1 MGGSSGT
8 AVAAALQFARRLSP
22 DDLVVVLC
30 PDTGRNY
37 LSKFFDDNWLA
48 ENRLSWDPQ
57 PTNSIGDLIRS
68 RRPRQLT
75 TISPEATVTE
85 AVELLQATGI
95 SQLPVLRDGL
105 PVGSIQEV
113 TLARILHDRGDPGKV
128 KVADVMA
135 RPLPQLDMSTQLDE
149 AYRLL
154 LSGNTGVLAVADGVV
169 LDIITRIDLVQY
181 WNQMSQ
187 SSTVREPSEVAS
199 PFSLD
204 KVPADQRKS

>member
-1 MGGSSGT
+1 M
-8 AVAAALQFARRLSP
+8 
-22 DDLVVVLC
+22 LC

-37 LSKFFDDNWLA
+37 LSKFFDDDWLA
-48 ENRLSWDPQ
+48 ENRLSWNPQ

-68 RRPRQLT
+68 RGPRQLT

-113 TLARILHDRGDPGKV
+113 TLARILHDRGDPEKV
-128 KVADVMA
+128 RVADVMA
-135 RPLPQLDMSTQLDE
+135 RPLPQLDVSTQLDE

-154 LSGNTGVLAVADGVV
+154 LAGNTGVLAVSSDGAV

-181 WNQMSQ
+181 WNQKSKPP
-187 SSTVREPSEVAS
+187 TTREPSEFGS
-199 PFSLD
+199 SFMLD
-204 KVPADQRKS
+204 EVPADPRKQ